1 MKEKICKNC
10 KWFYSYRIIYED
22 DLEPDDCGWCK
33 EPAKIEA
40 EFLKQKGYEFVIWE
54 DTCDKFDEL
63 KNQKQSGS

>member
-33 EPAKIEA
+33 EPTKIE
-40 EFLKQKGYEFVIWE
+40 KGYVIWE
-54 DTCDKFDEL
+54 DTCDRFQELDET
-63 KNQKQSGS
+63 KS